1 MGRDVD
7 LGPGGRAV
15 RKLRV
20 IQVVGTRP
28 QLVKAGAMSR
38 AMAERDAS
46 DPGVTIEAMLVDTG
60 QHYDRNMSGIFLEQ
74 LGIPEPDVRLGVG
87 SGSHATQ
94 TGQMMIG
101 LEPIFMDAKDAI
113 VLVAGDTNSTLAAAL
128 AAAKV
133 GLPVAHVE
141 AGLRS
146 FNRAMAEEINRVVVD
161 HLADLLFCPSERAA
175 ENLVAEGIT
184 EGVDV
189 TGDVMLDTVN
199 MTLAMPVDWDGL
211 AARLGLPEEF
221 AVATVHR
228 AENTD
233 DIGRLASI
241 LEGLGAI
248 GARLPV
254 FLPIHPRTR
263 PHVDSI
269 GIPRGVSVIDPL
281 GPREMLALVS
291 RARLGLTDSG
301 GLQKELYWLG
311 VPCVTMRDETEWVET
326 VEAGWNEVTG
336 ADATRIVAAAHRFLE
351 AVPETRPQLY
361 GDGRA
366 SERIVDI
373 LIDKYGVRP

>member
-1 MGRDVD
+1 EAPARGSPGMPGPARRARHSLPGAMGRDVD

-133 GLPVAHVE
+133 
-141 AGLRS
+141 
-146 FNRAMAEEINRVVVD
+146 
-161 HLADLLFCPSERAA
+161 
-175 ENLVAEGIT
+175 
-184 EGVDV
+184 
-189 TGDVMLDTVN
+189 
-199 MTLAMPVDWDGL
+199 
-211 AARLGLPEEF
+211 
-221 AVATVHR
+221 
-228 AENTD
+228 
-233 DIGRLASI
+233 
-241 LEGLGAI
+241 
-248 GARLPV
+248 
-254 FLPIHPRTR
+254 
-263 PHVDSI
+263 
-269 GIPRGVSVIDPL
+269 
-281 GPREMLALVS
+281 
-291 RARLGLTDSG
+291 
-301 GLQKELYWLG
+301 
-311 VPCVTMRDETEWVET
+311 
-326 VEAGWNEVTG
+326 
-336 ADATRIVAAAHRFLE
+336 
-351 AVPETRPQLY
+351 
-361 GDGRA
+361 
-366 SERIVDI
+366 
-373 LIDKYGVRP
+373 